1 MIKFLALA
9 VFLQAQSLS
18 PPAQR
23 LSERL
28 YYAHPYQRGFI
39 SCDRKVAKRQQRE
52 FERRFGSRIAEL
64 ERKDIAKWGIDTGFD
79 AIALGQ
85 CSRRSAISDPKFET
99 ALRKFALDLSAIERE
114 YP

>member
-1 MIKFLALA
+1 MTKLLALA
-9 VFLQAQSLS
+9 IFLQAQSLS

-28 YYAHPYQRGFI
+28 YYQHPYQQGLI

-52 FERRFGSRIAEL
+52 FERRFGSRIAAL
-64 ERKDIAKWGIDTGFD
+64 MRKDTAKWGVDNGFD
-79 AIALGQ
+79 AIPLER
-85 CSRRSAISDPKFET
+85 CSRLRATLDARFEA
-99 ALRKFALDLSAIERE
+99 ALQKFALYLSAMERE